1 MVYKSVIHKGHFVFQ
16 TLNTILFLITEFTR
30 HIVETMPVSDTN
42 QQPGSDESVVA
53 DYQAKCGSSAD
64 TSPNQSYGSTTG
76 DNNGSHVDIN
86 IEPSESPDDV
96 NLNKPQ
102 TYPITPQELHSNT
115 NENSLL
121 LPFSRSHPD
130 DDDDDRMSKIIKLA
144 KRPSFIWIF
153 SLGILAIIIF
163 QLTFLPR
170 TSLSRDYRRWHGI
183 HLTKSDVKRY
193 FLQFTGI
200 GNSHRDLTTEE
211 YIDNWLY
218 DFTTINNKAK
228 YNLLSNNNPELSHY
242 VESNF
247 KEFGFITEKH
257 CYEVDVQEPLAS
269 IIKLRDT
276 EDEVVYQSEVVEPK
290 FKTPGFFSYGM
301 EGNVTAG
308 FVFVNYGTPED
319 YNLLSS
325 NNIDVKGKIFIIK
338 SHLEQR
344 NISIGEKVVL
354 AEHHGAVGVLTF
366 FDSDTFGN
374 EEIMSSNMNLAISRD
389 CNSEGAKIPVVPIS
403 KKLLH
408 PVLDSQMDLSYKWS
422 FDKWEYKPSTNSK
435 FKLELDSVF
444 EKSKRAKLTNIVGT
458 LKGIMND
465 ADVIIGA
472 RRDSLTSNN
481 PLSGHAILFE
491 IMRNYQRLIE
501 KGWKPLRN
509 IKFVSWDGSYMDS
522 LGVKLFTNDTNVFNP
537 KRSVVSYI
545 NLDADTVT
553 GSKFDVDSNP
563 LINHL
568 LKRTSKYIPIPK
580 RAAFLK
586 TLGRDAELELF
597 DERIDDDVLD
607 LFEDDNDDDDDGDG
621 DDDDEEYTTL
631 HKYWM
636 KQDNATINNNL
647 GLPLIDSE
655 ARIFQ
660 QHLST
665 PIINLK
671 FSNDEKRDSAKYI
684 PNSNYYSRDWLIK
697 QDIDKDLLL
706 HGSLIRFVGL
716 LAINLSEHE
725 VVDYK
730 TFKYLKLIQS
740 FYLQLL
746 EIEKEKLSRWKN
758 KVVSNYLIYKNSIF
772 QDLDTDEEVHF
783 HQIVNQFTLLVN
795 EMVDLSKN
803 FDKYN
808 EHVEEGLS
816 QDYPWYMY
824 YKKLQHFAQFKVTN
838 YKLSHLEKDL
848 KLTDQ
853 DYTYLESK
861 GPPNNANVESTLD
874 NRGQE
879 WMSSHGL
886 KGILDGFKNK
896 KFYYNSVIYSVPKFN
911 VEHNKTWYDERL
923 LKGTFTYL
931 YAAIDDGDYES
942 TVKWFVLIYEK
953 LTNINYKMT

>member
-1 MVYKSVIHKGHFVFQ
+1 MLGNDTGQQNGSND
-16 TLNTILFLITEFTR
+16 TSA
-30 HIVETMPVSDTN
+30 SDM
-42 QQPGSDESVVA
+42 
-53 DYQAKCGSSAD
+53 QAKTGSSTDSAHA
-64 TSPNQSYGSTTG
+64 QFYGSTTE
-76 DNNGSHVDIN
+76 DSNKSHVDIN
-86 IEPSESPDDV
+86 IETSESPDDV
-96 NLNKPQ
+96 DLSKPQ
-102 TYPITPQELHSNT
+102 TYPITPQELHANT
-115 NENSLL
+115 NEHSLL
-121 LPFSRSHPD
+121 LPLDRSHLGGLYDND

-144 KRPSFIWIF
+144 KRPGFIWIF
-153 SLGILAIIIF
+153 SLGVLALIIF

-193 FLQFTGI
+193 FLQYTGI
-200 GNSHRDLTTEE
+200 GNSHQDLTTEE

-218 DFTTINNKAK
+218 DFTIINNKAK
-228 YNLLSNNNPELSHY
+228 YNLLSSDNPELSHY

-247 KEFGFITEKH
+247 KEFGFITEK
-257 CYEVDVQEPLAS
+257 YTYAVDAQEPRLS
-269 IIKLRDT
+269 VIKLRDN
-276 EDEVVYQSEVVEPK
+276 EDEVVYESEVLEPK
-290 FKTPGFFSYGM
+290 FKTPGFFSYGVN
-301 EGNVTAG
+301 GNVTAE

-319 YNLLSS
+319 YELLLS
-325 NNIDVKGKIFIIK
+325 NRIDLKGKIFIIK
-338 SHLEQR
+338 NYLEVR
-344 NISIGEKVVL
+344 NITIGEKIAL
-354 AEHHGAVGVLTF
+354 AEHYGAVGALTF
-366 FDSDTFGN
+366 FDLDTLGN
-374 EEIMSSNMNLAISRD
+374 EETKSSDMNVAISRD
-389 CNSEGAKIPVVPIS
+389 CNSEEAKIPVIPIS
-403 KKLLH
+403 KKLLL
-408 PVLDSQMDLSYKWS
+408 PVLDTHLNNAYEST
-422 FDKWEYKPSTNSK
+422 FEKWEYTPYHQSK
-435 FKLELDSVF
+435 FKLEIDSVF
-444 EKSKRAKLTNIVGT
+444 EKGKLTKLTNIVGT

-472 RRDSLTSNN
+472 RRDSFTSNN
-481 PLSGHAILFE
+481 PLSGHAVLFE

-522 LGVKLFTNDTNVFNP
+522 LGVKLFTNDTDVFNP
-537 KRSVVSYI
+537 KRSIVSYI
-545 NLDADTVT
+545 NLDSDTVT

-568 LKRTSKYIPIPK
+568 LKKTSKYIPIPK
-580 RAAFLK
+580 HATFLK
-586 TLGRDAELELF
+586 TLGTNVDWELF
-597 DERIDDDVLD
+597 DDDIFDDAIDIEEDDD
-607 LFEDDNDDDDDGDG
+607 DDDDDDDG
-621 DDDDEEYTTL
+621 EEYTTL

-671 FSNDEKRDSAKYI
+671 FSNDGKRDSAKYI

-697 QDIDKDLLL
+697 KDIDKDLLL

-730 TFKYLKLIQS
+730 TYKYLKLIQS
-740 FYLQLL
+740 FYLRLL
-746 EIEKEKLSRWKN
+746 EIEKEKLSQWKDR
-758 KVVSNYLIYKNSIF
+758 VVSNYLIYKNSIF

-783 HQIVNQFTLLVN
+783 HQIMNQFTLLMN
-795 EMVDLSKN
+795 EIVALAKS
-803 FDKYN
+803 FDEYN
-808 EHVEEGLS
+808 ERVEEGLS

-838 YKLSHLEKDL
+838 YKLSHLERDL

-853 DYTYLESK
+853 DHTYLESK
-861 GPPNNANVESTLD
+861 DPQKNINADSSLASPGYESISS
-874 NRGQE
+874 RGI
-879 WMSSHGL
+879 
-886 KGILDGFKNK
+886 KGILDSFKNN
-896 KFYYNSVIYSVPKFN
+896 KFYYNSVIYGVPKFN
-911 VEHNKTWYDERL
+911 VHRNKTWYDERL
-923 LKGTFTYL
+923 TKGALAYL
-931 YAAIDDGDYES
+931 YAAIDDDDYES

>member
-1 MVYKSVIHKGHFVFQ
+1 MS
-16 TLNTILFLITEFTR
+16 T
-30 HIVETMPVSDTN
+30 SDIN
-42 QQPGSDESVVA
+42 VQSSNGSTAPAGESHNVPSA
-53 DYQAKCGSSAD
+53 NSSASQ
-64 TSPNQSYGSTTG
+64 TYGSTVC
-76 DNNGSHVDIN
+76 DGSHVDIT
-86 IEPSESPDDV
+86 IDTSETSPDD
-96 NLNKPQ
+96 LDMNKPQ
-102 TYPITPQELHSNT
+102 TYPLTPQELQANNNNNNNNN
-115 NENSLL
+115 NENTLL
-121 LPFSRSHPD
+121 LPIHRTHPE

-153 SLGILAIIIF
+153 SLGILALIIF

-183 HLTKSDVKRY
+183 HLTKSDVKRN

-228 YNLLSNNNPELSHY
+228 FNLLSDDNPELSHY
-242 VESNF
+242 VETNF
-247 KEFGFITEKH
+247 KDFGFDTKGYSYNVEMQTPR
-257 CYEVDVQEPLAS
+257 VSV
-269 IIKLRDT
+269 IKLRDQ
-276 EDEVVYQSEVVEPK
+276 EDEVVYQAKILEPK
-290 FKTPGFFSYGM
+290 FKTPGFFSYGVD
-301 EGNVTAG
+301 GNVTAG

-319 YNLLSS
+319 YSLLLSS
-325 NNIDVKGKIFIIK
+325 KIDLKGKIFIIK
-338 SHLEQR
+338 NHLQEQ
-344 NISIGEKVVL
+344 NITVGEKVAL
-354 AEHHGAVGVLTF
+354 AEHHGAVAVLTF
-366 FDSDTFGN
+366 FDSGSLGN
-374 EEIMSSNMNLAISRD
+374 EETSSNLNFAISRD
-389 CNSEGAKIPVVPIS
+389 CNSEAGKIPVVPIS
-403 KKLLH
+403 RKLLL
-408 PVLDSQMDLSYKWS
+408 PVLDTQREVPYTSS
-422 FDKWEYKPSTNSK
+422 FEKWEYMPSSANSK

-444 EKSKRAKLTNIVGT
+444 NKPKHAKLTNIVGT

-472 RRDSLTSNN
+472 RRDSLTSNS
-481 PLSGHAILFE
+481 PLSGHAIMFE

-522 LGVKLFTNDTNVFNP
+522 LGTKLFTNDTEVFNP

-545 NLDADTVT
+545 NLDADAVT

-563 LINHL
+563 LMNHL
-568 LKRTSKYIPIPK
+568 LKTTSKYIPIPK
-580 RAAFLK
+580 RAAFLR
-586 TLGRDAELELF
+586 TLGSNAELDIFE
-597 DERIDDDVLD
+597 EGIDDQMFDKFD
-607 LFEDDNDDDDDGDG
+607 DDDDDGD
-621 DDDDEEYTTL
+621 DDDDDDGEEYTTL

-647 GLPLIDSE
+647 GFPLINSE

-671 FSNDEKRDSAKYI
+671 FSNDEKRDGAKYI

-730 TFKYLKLIQS
+730 TYKYLKLIHS

-746 EIEKEKLSRWKN
+746 EKEAARLSQWKD

-772 QDLDTDEEVHF
+772 QDLDTDEEVYF
-783 HQIVNQFTLLVN
+783 HQIVSQFTSLMN
-795 EMVDLSKN
+795 EIVVSSKQ
-803 FDKYN
+803 FDEYN
-808 EHVEEGLS
+808 ERVEQGLS

-824 YKKLQHFAQFKVTN
+824 YKKLQHFAQFKLTN

-848 KLTDQ
+848 QLSDQ
-853 DYTYLESK
+853 DYSYLESK
-861 GPPNNANVESTLD
+861 DPQKGVNADSGVADMSVDLL
-874 NRGQE
+874 
-879 WMSSHGL
+879 SSHGL
-886 KGILDGFKNK
+886 KGILDGFKSN
-896 KFYYNSVIYSVPKFN
+896 KFYYNSVIYGVPKFN
-911 VEHNKTWYDERL
+911 ARHNKTWYDERL
-923 LKGTFTYL
+923 QKGTFTYL
-931 YAAIDDGDYES
+931 YAAIDDDDYES